1 MKIYTVDVNYGNV
14 LIDKFIVIAANER
27 LAIKCVANS
36 ARYPD
41 WNNIKFSKTNIAKAT
56 EIGKYTGKEKITESR
71 LLAQVY

>member
-1 MKIYTVDVNYGNV
+1 MKIYIVDVNYGKV

-36 ARYPD
+36 ERYPD
-41 WNNIKFSKTNIAKAT
+41 WNDTKLAKYNTAKAT
-56 EIGKYTGKEKITESR
+56 EIGKYTGLEKLTESK